1 MKPHDALRERLA
13 RGETVVMDGGI
24 GSELVKRGIRWRG
37 HGMRTDAPAV
47 QKLHEE
53 YLDAGADVIRT
64 NTFQLNRR
72 IYLNVFRNLDHMRHI
87 GAPGLEN
94 RASELTRRAVELARA
109 AREKSGRKDAAIAGV
124 MSPLEH
130 CFRPDLSPS
139 DEAAA
144 KEHREIADLLSSAG
158 ADLLLLESM
167 NTVREAEI
175 AAEAAAATR
184 LPVWVSFVVD
194 EKGSVLSGEPLADA
208 VKAVKRHGVEA
219 VLVNCAPPEDV
230 AAALGALN
238 GGAGAVVGA
247 YAHVGRFDPP
257 SWKFE
262 FFPQFSQ
269 TEQWPPD
276 RYAQT
281 AASWRGKGA
290 RILGGCCG
298 TTPAHT
304 SALKQ
309 SVARAS

>member
-1 MKPHDALRERLA
+1 MKPYEAVRERLA

-72 IYLNVFRNLDHMRHI
+72 IYLNVFRNAEHMRHI
-87 GAPGLEN
+87 GAPGLEK
-94 RASELTRRAVELARA
+94 RASELTRKAVELAKA
-109 AREKSGRKDAAIAGV
+109 ARERARKEAAIAGV

-139 DEAAA
+139 DQAAA
-144 KEHREIADLLSSAG
+144 KEHREIADLLASAG

-167 NTVREAEI
+167 NTVREAEV

-184 LPVWVSFVVD
+184 LPVWASFVVD
-194 EKGSVLSGEPLADA
+194 ENGRVLSGEPLADA
-208 VKAVKRHGVEA
+208 VRAVKKHGVEA
-219 VLVNCAPPEDV
+219 VLVNCAPPEDLTT
-230 AAALGALN
+230 ALAALD
-238 GGAGAVVGA
+238 GAGGKTFGA

-269 TEQWPPD
+269 TEPWTPD
-276 RYAQT
+276 RYAQ
-281 AASWRGKGA
+281 AAGGWRAKGA

-304 SALKQ
+304 RALKQ
-309 SVARAS
+309 SVGRA

>member
-1 MKPHDALRERLA
+1 MKPHDALRERLG

-72 IYLNVFRNLDHMRHI
+72 IYLNVFRNVDHMRHI
-87 GAPGLEN
+87 GAPGLER
-94 RASELTRRAVELARA
+94 RASELTRKAVELARA
-109 AREKSGRKDAAIAGV
+109 ARDKSGRKEVAVAGV

-139 DEAAA
+139 DQAAA
-144 KEHREIADLLSSAG
+144 KEHREIADLLASAG

-175 AAEAAAATR
+175 AAEAAAATK
-184 LPVWVSFVVD
+184 LPVWASFVVD
-194 EKGSVLSGEPLADA
+194 EKGQVLSGEPLADA
-208 VKAVKRHGVEA
+208 VKAVRRHGVEA

-230 AAALGALN
+230 ARAIASLDGAAGKTF
-238 GGAGAVVGA
+238 GA

-262 FFPQFSQ
+262 FFPQFTQ
-269 TEQWPPD
+269 TESWTPD
-276 RYAQT
+276 RYAQ
-281 AASWRGKGA
+281 AAGGWRAKGA

-298 TTPAHT
+298 TSPAHT
-304 SALKQ
+304 RALKQ
-309 SVARAS
+309 SVGRA